1 MCLKRKHTHPL
12 PLTLTMFNTTTRL
25 NLNNSKFS
33 KGGGI
38 VVSESVKDRVQGPQ
52 GSKR

>member
-1 MCLKRKHTHPL
+1 MCLKRKHTQPL
-12 PLTLTMFNTTTRL
+12 PLTMFNTTTRL

-38 VVSESVKDRVQGPQ
+38 VVSESVKDRVQGSQ